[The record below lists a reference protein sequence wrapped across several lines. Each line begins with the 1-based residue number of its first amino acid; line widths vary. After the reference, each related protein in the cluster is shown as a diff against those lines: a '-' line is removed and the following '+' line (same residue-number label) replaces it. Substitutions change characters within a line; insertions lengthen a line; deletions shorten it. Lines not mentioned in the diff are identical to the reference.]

1 MSASKPNVQAFY
13 HLDWSFFGSIL
24 PRLLCVQEID
34 VADQRIE
41 KNNSVMHRKKY
52 YEKVHGSVNNFV

>member
-1 MSASKPNVQAFY
+1 MSASKPNVQVFY

-24 PRLLCVQEID
+24 PRLLGVQETD

-41 KNNSVMHRKKY
+41 KSNSAMNQKKY
-52 YEKVHGSVNNFV
+52 YEKVHIN